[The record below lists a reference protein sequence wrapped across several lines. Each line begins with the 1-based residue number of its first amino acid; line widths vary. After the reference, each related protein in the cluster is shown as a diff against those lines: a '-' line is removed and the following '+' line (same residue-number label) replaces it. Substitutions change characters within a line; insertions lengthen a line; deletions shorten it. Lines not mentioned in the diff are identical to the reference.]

1 MKLMTK
7 ELEARFKT
15 VGKQD
20 NNESDTLVVAKF
32 FCPWNNWTWYA
43 TEYDPDSRVCFGL
56 VSGFEVELG
65 YFSLDELEE
74 VTGPG
79 GLTIERD
86 RYWSEKPL
94 KEVRLDAENRRQ
106 CGAI

>member
-7 ELEARFKT
+7 ELEDRFAKT
-15 VGKQD
+15 GSQEGAGLGATVI
-20 NNESDTLVVAKF
+20 AKF

-43 TEYDPDSRVCFGL
+43 TEFEPETQNFFGL

-65 YFSLDELEE
+65 YFNLEELES
-74 VTGPG
+74 VRGPG
-79 GLTIERD
+79 GLRIERD
-86 RYWSEKPL
+86 LYWQDRPL
-94 KEVRLDAENRRQ
+94 KEIKDEAEGRKQ